1 MREREAKGVSSIKG
15 EGKMKKPEL
24 SPPHRVHE
32 WTNTIFQ
39 LLRYC
44 LVGGVNT
51 GIDVLALNVLLWR
64 FPTHN
69 PQMLVAYNSVAY
81 SCGAVSSFCLNKY
94 WTFRRTQ
101 RATGKELRRFII
113 SVLLELVY
121 SNVLVWLAGK
131 VLQPFIPN
139 PTLWG
144 NTAKLVAVISGVIIS
159 YSLMRFWTFANE
171 PPIPLKKPDVVPLST
186 PETMSV
192 IHSTAQEAKPIYQS
206 SKESER
212 TSL

>member
-1 MREREAKGVSSIKG
+1 MMEQETEGVSSTSV
-15 EGKMKKPEL
+15 EEKMKEAQL
-24 SPPHRVHE
+24 SPPRRVQG
-32 WTNTIFQ
+32 WTSTILQ
-39 LLRYC
+39 LLRYG

-51 GIDVLALNVLLWR
+51 GIDLLILNVFLWR

-69 PQMLVAYNSVAY
+69 PQVLVAYNSVAY
-81 SCGAVSSFCLNKY
+81 SCGAASSFCLNKY

-101 RATGKELRRFII
+101 RVTGREVRRFII

-121 SNVLVWLAGK
+121 SNILVWLAGN

-144 NTAKLVAVISGVIIS
+144 NAAKLVAVGSGVIVS

-171 PPIPLKKPDVVPLST
+171 PQTHSKK
-186 PETMSV
+186 
-192 IHSTAQEAKPIYQS
+192 
-206 SKESER
+206 
-212 TSL
+212 

>member
-1 MREREAKGVSSIKG
+1 MKEREVEDMSSVQEG
-15 EGKMKKPEL
+15 ESREELQL
-24 SPPHRVHE
+24 SPLPRMQR
-32 WTNTIFQ
+32 WTSTIVQ

-51 GIDVLALNVLLWR
+51 GIDLLVLNMLLWR
-64 FPTHN
+64 LPTHN
-69 PQMLVAYNSVAY
+69 AQVLVAYNSVAY

-101 RATGKELRRFII
+101 RPTGRELRRFVI
-113 SVLLELVY
+113 SMVLELIY

-144 NTAKLVAVISGVIIS
+144 NAAKLVAVVCGVMIS
-159 YSLMRFWTFANE
+159 YSLMRFWTF
-171 PPIPLKKPDVVPLST
+171 
-186 PETMSV
+186 
-192 IHSTAQEAKPIYQS
+192 S
-206 SKESER
+206 SRS
-212 TSL
+212 

>member
-1 MREREAKGVSSIKG
+1 MMEQETEGASSTQVEESTSEAQ
-15 EGKMKKPEL
+15 L
-24 SPPHRVHE
+24 YPPRRGRG
-32 WTNTIFQ
+32 WTSTILQ
-39 LLRYC
+39 LLRYGV
-44 LVGGVNT
+44 VGGVNT
-51 GIDVLALNVLLWR
+51 GIDLLVLNIFLWR

-69 PQMLVAYNSVAY
+69 AQVLVAYNSVAY

-101 RATGKELRRFII
+101 KVTGKELRRFII
-113 SVLLELVY
+113 SILLELVY

-144 NTAKLVAVISGVIIS
+144 NAAKLIAVVSGALIS

-171 PPIPLKKPDVVPLST
+171 PTAHLKKQVVVHPLAPEPRPAMRSIARTVAST
-186 PETMSV
+186 HQPN
-192 IHSTAQEAKPIYQS
+192 
-206 SKESER
+206 ESER
-212 TSL
+212 PAP

>member
-1 MREREAKGVSSIKG
+1 MMEQETEEAFSTKV
-15 EGKMKKPEL
+15 EEKMKEAQL
-24 SPPHRVHE
+24 SPPRSVQG
-32 WTNTIFQ
+32 WNSTLLQ
-39 LLRYC
+39 LLRYG

-51 GIDVLALNVLLWR
+51 GIDLLVLNVFLLR

-69 PQMLVAYNSVAY
+69 AQVLVAYNSVAY
-81 SCGAVSSFCLNKY
+81 CCGAVSSFCLNKY

-101 RATGKELRRFII
+101 RTTRREVRRFII
-113 SVLLELVY
+113 SILLELVY

-144 NTAKLVAVISGVIIS
+144 NAAKLIAIASGAIIS

-171 PPIPLKKPDVVPLST
+171 PQTPFKKQDAVPLPT
-186 PETMSV
+186 PEPVSA
-192 IHSTAQEAKPIYQS
+192 IHSTIQGVELTHQLN
-206 SKESER
+206 EGER
-212 TSL
+212 TSP

>member
-1 MREREAKGVSSIKG
+1 MMEQETEGASSTHVEERMKEAQ
-15 EGKMKKPEL
+15 L
-24 SPPHRVHE
+24 SPPRRVQG
-32 WTNTIFQ
+32 WTGTLLQ
-39 LLRYC
+39 LLRYG
-44 LVGGVNT
+44 LVGGINT
-51 GIDVLALNVLLWR
+51 GIDLLVLNVFLWR

-69 PQMLVAYNSVAY
+69 AQILVAYNSVAY

-101 RATGKELRRFII
+101 KPTGREVRRFII
-113 SVLLELVY
+113 SILLELVY

-144 NTAKLVAVISGVIIS
+144 NAAKLIAVVSGALIS

-171 PPIPLKKPDVVPLST
+171 PQTHPKKQDIVPLST
-186 PETMSV
+186 PETVSATR
-192 IHSTAQEAKPIYQS
+192 STVQGVEPTHQLN
-206 SKESER
+206 EGER
-212 TSL
+212 ASP

>member
-1 MREREAKGVSSIKG
+1 MMEQETEGASSTQVEESMKEAQ
-15 EGKMKKPEL
+15 L
-24 SPPHRVHE
+24 SPPRRVQG
-32 WTNTIFQ
+32 WTSTILQ
-39 LLRYC
+39 LLRYG

-51 GIDVLALNVLLWR
+51 GIDLLVLNVFLWR

-69 PQMLVAYNSVAY
+69 VQVLVAYNSVAY

-101 RATGKELRRFII
+101 KTTGREVRRFII
-113 SVLLELVY
+113 SILLELVY

-131 VLQPFIPN
+131 LLQPFIPN

-144 NTAKLVAVISGVIIS
+144 NAAKLIAVVSGALIS

-171 PPIPLKKPDVVPLST
+171 PQMHPKKQDTVPLST
-186 PETMSV
+186 PEPVSAM
-192 IHSTAQEAKPIYQS
+192 HTAVQGADITHQPNE
-206 SKESER
+206 SKR
-212 TSL
+212 TS